1 MIRIIDR
8 PVVRWVR
15 SGFAVTEVLVFL
27 ARDRQFVGGKK
38 PTQADV
44 ARVAGVS
51 QAMVSYVLNDSP
63 TVSVPLVTRQRI
75 LDAIDGLGYVPNNN
89 ARSLRTSRTHTI
101 AGVIPDITNPFY
113 PAFERGIQEVA
124 EARGY
129 DLIVYNTGGSLER
142 ERKCLRSLQQG
153 RVDGVV
159 AVFFHLTA
167 RDLGV
172 LLERD
177 VAVVRLEAK
186 KREAAEFE
194 LPLDNLSVDNVE
206 AACVAVEYLIG
217 RGHDRIAMIAGR
229 GGPGSTRTLGYRR
242 ALEKHGIPVDEALIR
257 DGDFNENGGYGISRE
272 LLATSPRPTAVF
284 AANDMM
290 AMGALRAIREADLE
304 IPGDVALVGFDDTP
318 WTRLVTPPLTTVTQ
332 FQEKLGHRAAEML
345 FERLDGEAPEG
356 GRHEEMP
363 YELIRRG
370 SA

>member
-1 MIRIIDR
+1 M
-8 PVVRWVR
+8 
-15 SGFAVTEVLVFL
+15 AL
-27 ARDRQFVGGKK
+27 
-38 PTQADV
+38 
-44 ARVAGVS
+44 VAGVS
-51 QAMVSYVLNDSP
+51 QAMVSYVLNDSAAI
-63 TVSVPLVTRQRI
+63 SVPLGTRQRI

-89 ARSLRTSRTHTI
+89 ARSLRTSRTRTI

-124 EARGY
+124 EARDY
-129 DLIVYNTGGSLER
+129 DLIVYNTGGVLER
-142 ERKCLRSLQQG
+142 EQKCLRSLQHG

-159 AVFFHLTA
+159 AVFFHLKA

-186 KREAAEFE
+186 KREAGGFD

-217 RGHDRIAMIAGR
+217 RGHDRIAMVTGR
-229 GGPGSTRTLGYRR
+229 SGPGSVRTLGYRR
-242 ALEKHGIPVDEALIR
+242 ALEKRGIAVDEALVR
-257 DGDFNENGGYGISRE
+257 TDDFDEGGGYRATRG
-272 LLATSPRPTAVF
+272 LLESSPRPTAVF

-290 AMGALRAIREADLE
+290 AMGVMTAVREAGLQ

-345 FERLDGEAPEG
+345 FERLDGNAPDG

-363 YELIRRG
+363 YELIPRG